1 MPHEAIS
8 QVTSSPAGPAAL
20 RRPGVLTA
28 RRRVDRLGALGML
41 ALALAALPLAA
52 CDGTPAL
59 EEVRAQIESA
69 LPGLDLVPEEN
80 IHLGRFTLGL
90 ARWVVGR
97 DGGSRA
103 SEPVATGDED
113 VAGGGRRSEEDD
125 AVRVLRA
132 IHRIDVATYRVRAM
146 PANGADGWSPEV
158 ARRLTAAGWSVIVHA
173 AERGEETWV
182 FYRTGAGGA
191 VMGIYVI
198 SLERDKLSLVRLAG
212 SFDQEMARVVALR
225 PGSVV
230 PVRPEKPARVTQA
243 APVAPAAPAAPAAP
257 EEPGAPV
264 G

>member
-1 MPHEAIS
+1 MLHQAIS
-8 QVTSSPAGPAAL
+8 QVTSSTAAPAAL
-20 RRPGVLTA
+20 RKPRVLTA
-28 RRRVDRLGALGML
+28 RRSVDRLGALGML

-59 EEVRAQIESA
+59 EEVRGEIESA
-69 LPGLDLVPEEN
+69 LPGLDLVPEQN

-97 DGGSRA
+97 DGASRA
-103 SEPVATGDED
+103 GEPAATGDEN
-113 VAGGGRRSEEDD
+113 VADGGGRSEEDD

-173 AERGEETWV
+173 AERGEQTWV
-182 FYRTGAGGA
+182 FYRTGAAGA
-191 VMGIYVI
+191 VTGIYVI
-198 SLERDKLSLVRLAG
+198 SLERDELSLVRLAG
-212 SFDQEMARVVALR
+212 RFDQGMARVVALR
-225 PGSVV
+225 PGRVV
-230 PVRPEKPARVTQA
+230 PVHPEKPAAPAPA
-243 APVAPAAPAAPAAP
+243 APVAPG
-257 EEPGAPV
+257 EPV